1 MARKNTSAEPT
12 GAGGGTGAPGGPAAP
27 TPWARLGRRLAALW
41 PPGRA
46 ERGLVAMALADA
58 TGTGAFLSVSVV
70 FLTRSVGLSAS
81 QVAVG
86 LSLAAGVGLVTTVP
100 VAMVA
105 DRFGARRLLVLVTL
119 WRAACFVVYPF
130 VPDFTS
136 FVVLMVLMGLVDK
149 AAAPLG
155 QVLVGMAVPE
165 DARVRTM
172 AVMGAVRNCGYAGGA
187 LLGSLAL
194 LVDHWSG
201 YAAVILANAAS
212 FVGLAVIAGR
222 LPLRPGATAD
232 ASRLRRTLSFDVFK
246 DRPYVVLA
254 LLNGALTMHITL
266 LSVGIPMW
274 VTQESQAPR
283 STVSAVVVLNAV
295 LAVLFQV
302 RASRGAEELPTAA
315 RLMRTAGL
323 ALAGCCVLLAAVPR
337 LPAVPAVAVLLASA
351 VALTAGELLQSAGGW
366 GVSYGLARKGQ
377 ESAYVSLFWLSVG
390 LQQIIAPLVV
400 ALVVSRGALAWL
412 LVGAVLAAAG
422 AVAPRSVGW
431 AVRDRETQRHRH
443 DEEN

>member
-1 MARKNTSAEPT
+1 MANGNTSAGRT
-12 GAGGGTGAPGGPAAP
+12 GTGGGAGPADGPAAP
-27 TPWARLGRRLAALW
+27 APRARLGRRLAALW
-41 PPGRA
+41 PSGRA

-70 FLTRSVGLSAS
+70 FLTRSVGLSPS

-86 LSLAAGVGLVTTVP
+86 LSLAAGVSLVTTVP
-100 VAMVA
+100 VALVA
-105 DRFGARRLLVLVTL
+105 DRFGPRRLLVLVTL
-119 WRAACFVVYPF
+119 WRAACFLVYPF
-130 VPDFTS
+130 VPGFTS
-136 FVVLMVLMGLVDK
+136 FAVLMVLMGLVDK

-172 AVMGAVRNCGYAGGA
+172 AVMGAFRNCGYAAGA

-194 LVDHWSG
+194 LADHWWA
-201 YAAVILANAAS
+201 YATVILANAAS
-212 FVGLAVIAGR
+212 FVGLAAVAGR

-246 DRPYVVLA
+246 DRPYAVLA
-254 LLNGALTMHITL
+254 VLNGALTMHITL

-274 VTQESQAPR
+274 VTQASHAPR

-302 RASRGAEELPTAA
+302 RASRGAEEPTTAA
-315 RLMRTAGL
+315 RLMRTAGF
-323 ALAGCCVLLAAVPR
+323 ALAGCCALLALVPP

-351 VALTAGELLQSAGGW
+351 VALTAAELFQSAGGW
-366 GVSYGLARKGQ
+366 GVSYGLARTGQ
-377 ESAYVSLFWLSVG
+377 ESAYVSLFWLGVG

-400 ALVVSRGALAWL
+400 ALVVSRGAFAWL
-412 LVGAVLAAAG
+412 LVGALLAAAG
-422 AVAPRSVGW
+422 AAAPRSVGW
-431 AVRDRETQRHRH
+431 AVRDREKSRHRH
-443 DEEN
+443 IEEN